1 MVYLVSEVSVF
12 WRLDKTKRNMKRF
25 FEFTI
30 KVSLLLRPRNCHQT
44 SFIVGCPRGKTGI
57 DIIPGHVFDMGGSSN
72 NRFTTSK
79 T

>member
-1 MVYLVSEVSVF
+1 MVCLVSEVSVF

-25 FEFTI
+25 FEFT
-30 KVSLLLRPRNCHQT
+30 KFQLRPKNCHQT
-44 SFIVGCPRGKTGI
+44 SFTFGYPRGETGI
-57 DIIPGHVFDMGGSSN
+57 YVFGIYVFDTGCSSN